1 MATRFIDKEYGTNS
15 TTAIAND
22 TTGTRKVRN
31 LNDAIGIVYDSVDN
45 TLKFNK
51 NDAIVNVLD
60 STPSPTISAAS
71 TSFALDIQ
79 PTLAATA
86 GNDTLAWLGGERIY
100 LQGANLSKTG
110 NATVGLHSI
119 YGITGTNAGTFPKAA
134 VLGEFHAGTT
144 TADAVFVAMGGD
156 GASARAMYGVATLNE
171 DINQT
176 KYGLD
181 LSTNSYSGLGKNVGY
196 TQADILMSN
205 DVAIIVGGSSAP
217 TDGAAGTGAQFAG
230 PGSLFIMTGGTIKLY
245 MNTNT
250 KASPTWTAQT

>member
-1 MATRFIDKEYGTNS
+1 MATRFIDKEYGANS

-22 TTGTRKVRN
+22 ATGTAKVRN
-31 LNDAIGIVYDSVDN
+31 LPDAAGFVYDIVDN

-51 NDAIVNVLD
+51 NGNIVNVVD
-60 STPSPTISAAS
+60 STPSPTIST
-71 TSFALDIQ
+71 TSSAFALDLQ

-86 GNDTLAWLGGERIY
+86 GNNTLAWLGGERIY
-100 LQGANLSKTG
+100 LQGANLTGTG

-134 VLGEFHAGTT
+134 VLGEFHADTT
-144 TADAVFVAMGGD
+144 TADAAFVAMGGNN
-156 GASARAMYGVATLNE
+156 AQARAMYAVATLNP

-217 TDGAAGTGAQFAG
+217 TNGVDGANFAG
-230 PGSLFIMTGGTIKLY
+230 PGSLFLMTGGTIKLY
-245 MNTNT
+245 MNTGT